1 MIFNN
6 GWNIE
11 ALKIILTSNVPIQ
24 VIQECKK
31 ILEAELSNNSKSIT
45 LNRKTPKDNF
55 EKNKNFI
62 QEIELSEDNETEKQA
77 LIKIRVGHS
86 KLKEIVLE
94 TKRKCDICGLN
105 HPKLL
110 IASHIKPWAKSNDKE
125 KLDSDNILLLCPM
138 HDALF
143 DKGLISFDNNG
154 RILISNLLGEKNK
167 ALANINE
174 DSCINITSVKQIEY
188 LKWHQENIFVG

>member
-1 MIFNN
+1 MYPCRNRPFNAYEILIN
-6 GWNIE
+6 DYRNNTIDNARQKEEHSKLFIE
-11 ALKIILTSNVPIQ
+11 
-24 VIQECKK
+24 
-31 ILEAELSNNSKSIT
+31 
-45 LNRKTPKDNF
+45 RYF
-55 EKNKNFI
+55 FI